1 MRNKL
6 FGSVRARM
14 SGIYLLITVCAL
26 LFIGQM
32 VANLMEEFLVSQRT
46 QTQSQE
52 TARLALELGPELSD
66 FDGERLFSYVQ
77 ERAYSMNGR
86 ILLLDAGVQ
95 AQKIM
100 RGIDHRLEDVSG
112 CLITH
117 EHMDHCRAV
126 ESLTA
131 LGVECYGSHGTRKA
145 VPGLHATRLPISL
158 DPFVCR
164 CFPVCHD
171 ALDPCGWL
179 ILNRETGER
188 MVYATDCCGLYNTF
202 PGVHYWLIECN
213 HMDELLSGTP
223 PALARRLTTS
233 HMSLARLLE
242 VFAANDLT
250 DCRKIVLCH
259 GSRER
264 LDPQKAANTAV
275 FRAFAVMEGAK

>member
-1 MRNKL
+1 ML
-6 FGSVRARM
+6 LSAIATGSA
-14 SGIYLLITVCAL
+14 GNCYAL
-26 LFIGQM
+26 HHG
-32 VANLMEEFLVSQRT
+32 
-46 QTQSQE
+46 
-52 TARLALELGPELSD
+52 
-66 FDGERLFSYVQ
+66 
-77 ERAYSMNGR
+77 GR

-202 PGVHYWLIECN
+202 PGGHYWLIE
-213 HMDELLSGTP
+213 
-223 PALARRLTTS
+223 
-233 HMSLARLLE
+233 
-242 VFAANDLT
+242 
-250 DCRKIVLCH
+250 
-259 GSRER
+259 
-264 LDPQKAANTAV
+264 
-275 FRAFAVMEGAK
+275 

>member
-1 MRNKL
+1 M
-6 FGSVRARM
+6 
-14 SGIYLLITVCAL
+14 C
-26 LFIGQM
+26 
-32 VANLMEEFLVSQRT
+32 
-46 QTQSQE
+46 
-52 TARLALELGPELSD
+52 P
-66 FDGERLFSYVQ
+66 
-77 ERAYSMNGR
+77 
-86 ILLLDAGVQ
+86 
-95 AQKIM
+95 
-100 RGIDHRLEDVSG
+100 G

-213 HMDELLSGTP
+213 YMDELLSSGTP
-223 PALARRLTTS
+223 PVLARRLTAS

-250 DCRKIVLCH
+250 DCPEDRAVPRQPGTAGPPKSRAAGCQGH
-259 GSRER
+259 GKSHGGSR
-264 LDPQKAANTAV
+264 
-275 FRAFAVMEGAK
+275 GG

>member
-1 MRNKL
+1 
-6 FGSVRARM
+6 
-14 SGIYLLITVCAL
+14 
-26 LFIGQM
+26 
-32 VANLMEEFLVSQRT
+32 
-46 QTQSQE
+46 
-52 TARLALELGPELSD
+52 
-66 FDGERLFSYVQ
+66 
-77 ERAYSMNGR
+77 
-86 ILLLDAGVQ
+86 
-95 AQKIM
+95 M

-213 HMDELLSGTP
+213 YMDELLSSGTP

-250 DCRKIVLCH
+250 DCRQIVLCH

-264 LDPQKAANTAV
+264 LDPDQAVRHVQEATGKPAVAAQAGRMYRLELEP
-275 FRAFAVMEGAK
+275 F